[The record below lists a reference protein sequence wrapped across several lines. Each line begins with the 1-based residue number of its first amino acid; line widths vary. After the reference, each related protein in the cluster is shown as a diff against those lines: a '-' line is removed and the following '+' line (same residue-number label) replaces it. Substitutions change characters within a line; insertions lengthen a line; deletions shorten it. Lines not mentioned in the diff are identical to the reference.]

1 MPFRQI
7 AGHRHLFELLT
18 AAAGRGTLPPSLIF
32 AGPEGVGKKMAAVA
46 LAQLVNCQALPKTRA
61 ADADAQPD
69 IFGLV
74 ETPPPSRAAA
84 PASANA
90 AARFEIDA
98 CGVCASCRRIARGV
112 HADVLTIAPGDTGAI
127 KVDQVRDAIERAGYR
142 PFEGRR
148 RVVIIDDADRI
159 LVEAQNAL
167 LKTLEEPPSA
177 STFVLVTSR
186 PDLLLPTVQSR
197 CQKLRFGRLEPGEIA
212 DVLIQQHEYA
222 APDAHAAASVA
233 DGSIGVALQ
242 GASDEFAEAR
252 DAAAGMLRG
261 VATASDPRR
270 RLDSARTLLGTSSD
284 REELSRRLRAL
295 SSLLRDLGVLL
306 SRADDRWLANADL
319 RPLLSGL
326 AKAFDSDRAVR
337 AFSAVDRA
345 LAALDRNA
353 SPKIVADWLAFQI

>member
-1 MPFRQI
+1 MPFREI
-7 AGHRHLFELLT
+7 AGHRHLIELVAS
-18 AAAGRGTLPPSLIF
+18 AAARGTLPPSLIF
-32 AGPEGVGKKMAAVA
+32 TGPEGVGKKMAALA
-46 LAQLVNCQALPKTRA
+46 LAQLVNCPTVPRAGEADTSAQA
-61 ADADAQPD
+61 D
-69 IFGLV
+69 IFGLID
-74 ETPPPSRAAA
+74 TSPSQAAA
-84 PASANA
+84 GSGRPGDSA
-90 AARFEIDA
+90 RLEVDA
-98 CGVCASCRRIARGV
+98 CGVCASCTRIARGV
-112 HADVLTIAPGDTGAI
+112 HADVLVIEPGDTGAI

-148 RVVIIDDADRI
+148 RVVIIDEADRI

-177 STFVLVTSR
+177 SMFVLVTSR

-197 CQKLRFGRLEPGEIA
+197 CQKLRFGRLAPGEIGK
-212 DVLIQQHEYA
+212 VLMTRYEYTES
-222 APDAHAAASVA
+222 DAHAAASMA
-233 DGSIGVALQ
+233 DGSIGLALQ

-252 DAAAGMLRG
+252 DAATGMLRV

-270 RLDSARTLLGTSSD
+270 RLDGARALLGSGSD

-306 SRADDRWLANADL
+306 ARADDRWIANTDL
-319 RPLLSGL
+319 KPLLSGL
-326 AKAFDSDRAVR
+326 VKAFEGDRAVR